1 VRSVDV
7 ENHVGFILLVAVD
20 AFLFVYDLIVLV
32 TLWSFVRSQMATKN
46 AFSRFTI
53 ALPISCIS
61 VYQLRFVLS
70 STT

>member
-32 TLWSFVRSQMATKN
+32 TLWSFVRSQMATKKGM
-46 AFSRFTI
+46 ASTHPFS
-53 ALPISCIS
+53 
-61 VYQLRFVLS
+61 
-70 STT
+70 